1 MIEKLFFYHFFT
13 LIIFQFFFIWEWGR
27 ANRYA
32 IELMYISLGLLLLC
46 LLILITQIKR
56 NFWRTPVILS
66 INIYS
71 LSFYIDDLYNIQI

>member
-32 IELMYISLGLLLLC
+32 MELLYISLGLLLVFTNSYNTNKKEFLEDASY
-46 LLILITQIKR
+46 I
-56 NFWRTPVILS
+56 
-66 INIYS
+66 IN
-71 LSFYIDDLYNIQI
+71 